1 MNPRETTLEAILE
14 RRVSA
19 IIRAGERDLARDA
32 MKAAVE
38 GGFRVIE
45 FTMTTPD
52 ALGLVEEFAAD
63 DELIVGAGTVMSPAD
78 VGRATDA
85 GARFIVS
92 PVCDPDVIAEGR
104 RRDRVTI
111 PGTFTATEMLAA
123 TRAGA
128 DMVKLFPA
136 PADVAD
142 YIKSILGPMPEL
154 KIFPTN
160 GVTEENFAAVMR
172 AGAAGVGFVRALFD
186 PEAMARRD
194 YKGIERRARR
204 LIGLLEEFAPTPAGR
219 I

>member
-1 MNPRETTLEAILE
+1 
-14 RRVSA
+14 
-19 IIRAGERDLARDA
+19 
-32 MKAAVE
+32 
-38 GGFRVIE
+38 
-45 FTMTTPD
+45 
-52 ALGLVEEFAAD
+52 
-63 DELIVGAGTVMSPAD
+63 
-78 VGRATDA
+78 
-85 GARFIVS
+85 
-92 PVCDPDVIAEGR
+92 
-104 RRDRVTI
+104 
-111 PGTFTATEMLAA
+111 
-123 TRAGA
+123 
-128 DMVKLFPA
+128 MVKLFPA